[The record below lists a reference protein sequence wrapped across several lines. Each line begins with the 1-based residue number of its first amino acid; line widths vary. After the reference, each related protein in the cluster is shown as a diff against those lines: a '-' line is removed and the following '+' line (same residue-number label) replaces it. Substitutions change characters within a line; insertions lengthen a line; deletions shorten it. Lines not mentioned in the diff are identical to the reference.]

1 MQSRVREIFF
11 CRIDNHGDSKKF
23 CMIQVRAGDEALE
36 GGAVDWEALDRMG
49 FFTCA
54 QQIEDAHRA
63 PGQQASN
70 RHEPACLVPILSSDV
85 LQFWAML
92 QTSKC
97 AGPGIFHTASV
108 GSCVS
113 SGMVL
118 SID

>member
-1 MQSRVREIFF
+1 
-11 CRIDNHGDSKKF
+11 
-23 CMIQVRAGDEALE
+23 MIQVRAGDEALE

-54 QQIEDAHRA
+54 QEIEDAHRA

-85 LQFWAML
+85 LQILGDAANL
-92 QTSKC
+92 KC
-97 AGPGIFHTASV
+97 AGPGIFPTASV

-118 SID
+118 SIENFSKRNPQ